1 MDQVGQTRLQLH
13 ASVSA
18 GVLCSGWHNPPGNSM
33 IHQVSSDTASVLR
46 ENNNN
51 DNNINKE
58 KGLRA
63 FSPCSLRAEELFL
76 FNALLETLGKSEHGY
91 AALAARKDKTQR
103 GHSASAFLLQGSS
116 AARCPPGAPPAPSHC
131 PHLKYRG
138 QLSTWPHWGHLRG
151 VLEPEK

>member
-1 MDQVGQTRLQLH
+1 
-13 ASVSA
+13 
-18 GVLCSGWHNPPGNSM
+18 M

-76 FNALLETLGKSEHGY
+76 FNASLETLGKLEHGY

-103 GHSASAFLLQGSS
+103 GHSASAFLLLCCPLPTRSTSS
-116 AARCPPGAPPAPSHC
+116 SITLSPSE
-131 PHLKYRG
+131 
-138 QLSTWPHWGHLRG
+138 
-151 VLEPEK
+151 V